1 MKKIISTVLLATA
14 VATPAL
20 AADQYYV
27 SLDTG
32 TYSMAKTT
40 YASPGAL
47 DIIGGYRFADNMA
60 LEVGYMIVGDTTLQ
74 YTNGSTIGK
83 QSVLHASGVFSFP
96 INDSFDFFG
105 KLGFNSLSGKITGT
119 GIYASTNSSAT
130 TTNLTYGIGGQY
142 KFTPQIAAR
151 LQYEALGKAKASSTD
166 TGSDVTRASVG
177 VVYSF

>member
-1 MKKIISTVLLATA
+1 MKKIITTVLLATA
-14 VATPAL
+14 VSAPAL
-20 AADQYYV
+20 ASDQYYV

-74 YTNGSTIGK
+74 YSSGSTTAK
-83 QSVLHASGVFSFP
+83 QSVLHASGVYSFP
-96 INDSFDFFG
+96 INDSFEIFG
-105 KLGFNSLSGKITGT
+105 KLGINSLSAKITGT
-119 GIYASTNSSAT
+119 GIYASTNNSAT
-130 TTNLTYGIGGQY
+130 TTNVTYGIGSQY
-142 KFTPQIAAR
+142 KFTPNFAAR

-166 TGSDVTRASVG
+166 TGVDVTRLSVG
-177 VVYSF
+177 VVYNF